1 MLISSAW
8 VLIQQR
14 YILHSNVITD
24 GSFALC
30 STRIFLVSG
39 SDLTCSARL
48 ISCGNKLCMS
58 PEQDRVRLR
67 SKVQDFQLAVRAQL
81 LHLLAKQTSER
92 KPWVPATTSPLSR
105 AFHLLRSAIA
115 TRSPLLSA
123 ASLHFD
129 LPQSP
134 SCRRP
139 CCKAFR
145 CRQRS
150 KHPVASRPNVASR
163 PYVCSFSTRGLAPSS
178 TTTLHPRQSFI
189 NNIDHL
195 VILHSY
201 CDNPSTVLGR
211 LVRSLLKP

>member
-1 MLISSAW
+1 MGINTTAIHSAQQCDHRW
-8 VLIQQR
+8 LLCPVLNQNLPCFWQCC
-14 YILHSNVITD
+14 
-24 GSFALC
+24 G
-30 STRIFLVSG
+30 
-39 SDLTCSARL
+39 DLTCSARL

-67 SKVQDFQLAVRAQL
+67 SKVQNFQLAVRAQL

-92 KPWVPATTSPLSR
+92 KPWVPATSPLSR

-115 TRSPLLSA
+115 TRSPLSSA
-123 ASLHFD
+123 ASLHSD

-139 CCKAFR
+139 CCKAFH